1 MADCRSIVRY
11 YVLSSVIKMAYI
23 LVPSIL
29 KSSEVSNG
37 INFRVTSLDKG
48 PQQIGM
54 RDFLRLGLP
63 ECSPG
68 LPRYV

>member
-11 YVLSSVIKMAYI
+11 YVLSFVIKMAYI

-37 INFRVTSLDKG
+37 INFRVY
-48 PQQIGM
+48 
-54 RDFLRLGLP
+54 F
-63 ECSPG
+63 
-68 LPRYV
+68 PR